1 MCAYHTVV
9 FKTKISQFKN
19 ENAPT
24 KDRNGKEFDLVF
36 FTAEN
41 VACFGP
47 PLCFLY
53 SIVKESKLLKEKFI
67 FWIYKGFIDFLYILT
82 SAWKKNY
89 KMFPDLKLIL
99 VTVNILITALI
110 TRNMKFMLAFK
121 YLAEFFSAFLP
132 QSFPQKESVFSFK
145 LLNDALIFFPP
156 CTNWWQRHRGTQ
168 RGYSSKPLNI
178 ALLNVF

>member
-1 MCAYHTVV
+1 MFVGGRNRFDTLVKDIQCTFSTNGWCVLTIRWFSRPKFCNSKMKMYRQ
-9 FKTKISQFKN
+9 KTEMERNLTLFSSQQR
-19 ENAPT
+19 T
-24 KDRNGKEFDLVF
+24 WLVLDH
-36 FTAEN
+36 
-41 VACFGP
+41 P
-47 PLCFLY
+47 RHLRFLY

-121 YLAEFFSAFLP
+121 YLAEFF
-132 QSFPQKESVFSFK
+132 
-145 LLNDALIFFPP
+145 
-156 CTNWWQRHRGTQ
+156 
-168 RGYSSKPLNI
+168 
-178 ALLNVF
+178 